1 MACNPIDPVSCVI
14 DGVASA
20 ATSSLGNSFADA
32 MRDGAS
38 WVLRTTIA
46 WWIEVPAIDLN
57 RSPVDTIRGYVMWL
71 AIAVA
76 VAGVM
81 WQGVMLA
88 LSRRPDPLLNVG
100 RGLFYLALW
109 SSIGVIGPAA
119 ALRAGDSFSSWVLGQ
134 AAGGQALDRLV
145 ALGSLQAVQSPGAVT
160 LLGLLMMLA
169 GLVQAILMIFREGAV
184 VILSGVVVLAAAGSF
199 TGATR
204 PWLPRVVG
212 WLLALVTY
220 KPAAALVYASALA
233 LIGEAQDPR
242 TIVVGLTMML
252 LSLVALPVLMKFFT
266 WTTGTASGGA
276 SGGLAALAAGSAA
289 SIHAWAA
296 FDSAPGR
303 GGAAAAQAS
312 NVRNDLGPT
321 SDAPSGAVPTTT
333 GPSTAAPPGSPTGG
347 AAPTSTAG
355 ASAGTGAT
363 GTAASSAG
371 AGAAATSGA
380 AAAGPAGAVVLAAD
394 AVKSAAASAARVTGS
409 ALTDEGSR

>member
-1 MACNPIDPVSCVI
+1 MACNPIDPVTCVI

-81 WQGVMLA
+81 WQGVILA

-119 ALRAGDSFSSWVLGQ
+119 ALRAGDSFSTWVLGQ

-145 ALGSLQAVQSPGAVT
+145 ALGSMQAVQSPGAVT

-169 GLVQAILMIFREGAV
+169 GLVQAILMIFRESAV

-266 WTTGTASGGA
+266 WTTGTASGGG

-303 GGAAAAQAS
+303 GGPAATQAS

-321 SDAPSGAVPTTT
+321 SGAPSGAVPTTT

-347 AAPTSTAG
+347 AAPTSTPS

-371 AGAAATSGA
+371 TGSAATSGA
-380 AAAGPAGAVVLAAD
+380 ASAGPAGAVVLATD
-394 AVKSAAASAARVTGS
+394 AVKGAAASAARATGS